1 VGWQVK
7 TLSGPLAVLAG
18 ARYRDGKQRR
28 EARVMSSFWGFI
40 AWIIRL
46 YITAVAVHVIFGW
59 LLALG
64 AINRRNQT
72 VYMIAD
78 TLNRLVEP
86 ALRPIRR
93 RLPDFGGIDLSPLV
107 LILIL
112 LFIAD
117 LVSGASI
124 WDFIARLI
132 GIYITILLI
141 HLVLSWLIM
150 LDVINRRNPVVYMI
164 SDAFRSLTEPALR
177 PIRSRLPD
185 FGGLDISPL
194 ILILFL
200 LFITDFVIYW
210 LRVHVRI

>member
-1 VGWQVK
+1 
-7 TLSGPLAVLAG
+7 
-18 ARYRDGKQRR
+18 
-28 EARVMSSFWGFI
+28 MSSFWGFI

-46 YITAVAVHVIFGW
+46 YITAVVVHVIFGW

-64 AINRRNQT
+64 AISRRNQT

-93 RLPDFGGIDLSPLV
+93 RLPDFSGIDLSPLV

-117 LVSGASI
+117 LLSGASL

-141 HLVLSWLIM
+141 HLILSWLIT
-150 LDVINRRNPVVYMI
+150 LDVINRRNHFVYMI
-164 SDAFRSLTEPALR
+164 SDAFRSLTDPALQ

-185 FGGLDISPL
+185 LGGLDISPL
-194 ILILFL
+194 LLILFL

-210 LRVHVRI
+210 LKVHVPI